1 MYKSDFLDVLGR
13 HHMYRL
19 FDSALHKAE
28 HDLALKDGKKY
39 NNDLLSYCKYTI
51 IFL

>member
-1 MYKSDFLDVLGR
+1 MKFLLSDVSYDIRREMYKSDFLDVLGR

-28 HDLALKDGKKY
+28 HDLALKDGKEV
-39 NNDLLSYCKYTI
+39 
-51 IFL
+51 